1 MFKVMLGGVQEDEV
15 DFEKALTDHFV
26 RGHEFEGSFV
36 VFFTDLLEEKQLY
49 LKIKNQ
55 EIDVSWVKKEP
66 EVDVTMKT
74 TKTVFQEVLSG
85 KITFAEAFMVG
96 KITAKGDFSLLKN
109 LDKKFRF

>member
-1 MFKVMLGGVQEDEV
+1 MKKV
-15 DFEKALTDHFV
+15 
-26 RGHEFEGSFV
+26 
-36 VFFTDLLEEKQLY
+36 
-49 LKIKNQ
+49 
-55 EIDVSWVKKEP
+55 P